1 MSSIFLYNSEL
12 GISNKTIANK
22 IDSFQRRQLRHVIN
36 IKWPRVLSN
45 EELYRRTKLEKWSR
59 VIKNRRLSWLGH
71 LLHLNEDTPV
81 RITLKEVVKKHP
93 RKVGRSKTTLID
105 TIKNDLKSG
114 GLKLNFMDNSK
125 MFNDLICLCENRNMR
140 RNEVKRMMLIDS
152 TYM

>member
-12 GISNKTIANK
+12 WISNKTIANK

-36 IKWPRVLSN
+36 IKWPRVISN
-45 EELYRRTKLEKWSR
+45 EELYRRTKVEKWSR

-71 LLHLNEDTPV
+71 LLRLNEDTPA
-81 RITLKEVVKKHP
+81 RIALKEVVKKHP
-93 RKVGRSKTTLID
+93 RKVGRSKTTWID

-114 GLKLNFMDNSK
+114 DLKLNFMDNSK
-125 MFNDLICLCENRNMR
+125 MSNDLVCLCENRNMW